1 MKKIKRLFPRS
12 SDREATASEDF
23 DNSTG
28 GRGLNSESILF
39 DGQAKNENGPWG
51 LKELC
56 AGKDPILE

>member
-1 MKKIKRLFPRS
+1 MKKIKKLFPRS
-12 SDREATASEDF
+12 SDREAIAREEF

-28 GRGLNSESILF
+28 GRGLNSESNLF
-39 DGQAKNENGPWG
+39 DRQAKDEDRPWG